1 MRTKLFI
8 KNSIVILVTK
18 VLCYL
23 AEFVA
28 RTVLIRT
35 LPMEYVGVTGLFTNI
50 LTVLSLSELGFGTVL
65 VYSMYV
71 PIAQNDEEKL
81 LALTTFYKKVYRIVA
96 MLVAIIGGVVT
107 PFLPYIIK
115 DCPDLP
121 GLSLFYLLYLA
132 NTVLSYTFTY
142 RQSLFLAD
150 QKMYVTN
157 FYSNLL
163 HIMRTV
169 AQIVVLVTLH
179 NFTLYLLIQLPFT
192 LCTNLLLSHKAK
204 KAYPFLTS
212 GKRPTLSSDEKTSI
226 FKNVYAMFYHRL
238 GYTVANFTDNLLISF
253 FLGLTAVSQNSCYTL
268 LITFLKSVINP
279 LFSSLNS
286 GIGNYYATKTK
297 EETYSLFNLLYF
309 AGFWFY
315 TFCTISFFLLVN
327 PFISFVWGD
336 AFLFPLSV
344 VLLISA
350 NFYVSGVRMI
360 TVTFKEALGIL
371 YQDRYRP
378 IAESLLNLLLS
389 ILLVRFWGISG
400 IFAGTL
406 ISMLSTSLWVEVRVL
421 FHYGFQRSAKP
432 FWLGNVKY
440 LAAGVSSFAL
450 TFLCS
455 LPFDLP
461 PLALIGTR
469 ILLCLTIPNL
479 FFLLFFHRSKELR
492 NLIDILKGVLR
503 K

>member
-23 AEFVA
+23 AEFAA
-28 RTVLIRT
+28 RTVLIHT
-35 LPMEYVGVTGLFTNI
+35 LSMEYVGVTGLFTNI
-50 LTVLSLSELGFGTVL
+50 LSVLSLSELGFGTVL

-81 LALTTFYKKVYRIVA
+81 LALTNFYKKVYGII
-96 MLVAIIGGVVT
+96 AIAVGVIGGAVT

-121 GLSLFYLLYLA
+121 GLSMFYLLYLA

-150 QKMYVTN
+150 QKIYITN
-157 FYSNLL
+157 FYSNL
-163 HIMRTV
+163 IRIIRTV
-169 AQIVVLVTLH
+169 VQIILLVTLH
-179 NFTLYLLIQLPFT
+179 DFTLYVLVQLPFT
-192 LCTNLLLSHKAK
+192 LCTNLLLSYKAK
-204 KAYPFLTS
+204 KAYPFLNS
-212 GKRPTLSSDEKTSI
+212 EKHPVLSSDERTSI
-226 FKNVYAMFYHRL
+226 FKNVYAMFYHRV
-238 GYTVANFTDNLLISF
+238 GGTVANSTDNLLISF

-268 LITFLKSVINP
+268 LVTFLNSVINP

-286 GIGNYYATKTK
+286 SVGNYYATKTK
-297 EETYSLFNLLYF
+297 EETYSLFHLLYF

-315 TFCTISFFLLVN
+315 TFCTVSFFLLVN

-336 AFLFPLSV
+336 AFLFPLPA
-344 VLLISA
+344 VLLIAA
-350 NFYVSGVRMI
+350 NFFVVGVRMVTI
-360 TVTFKEALGIL
+360 TFKEALGIL
-371 YQDRYRP
+371 YQDRYCP
-378 IAESLLNLLLS
+378 VAESLINLVLS
-389 ILLVRFWGISG
+389 ILLVQFWGISG

-406 ISMLSTSLWVEVRVL
+406 ISMLSTSLWVEVHVL
-421 FHYGFQRSAKP
+421 FRYGFKQSPKS
-432 FWLGNVKY
+432 FWLKNIKY
-440 LAAGVSSFAL
+440 FLASVFSIAL

-455 LPFDLP
+455 LPFNLP
-461 PLALIGTR
+461 PLALMGAR
-469 ILLCLTIPNL
+469 ILLCLTVPNL
-479 FFLLFFHRSKELR
+479 IFLLIFHRSTEFR
-492 NLIDILKGVLR
+492 NLIGILKSVIR

>member
-18 VLCYL
+18 ILCYL
-23 AEFVA
+23 AEFAA
-28 RTVLIRT
+28 RTVLIHT
-35 LPMEYVGVTGLFTNI
+35 LSMEYVGVTGLFTNI
-50 LTVLSLSELGFGTVL
+50 LTVLCLSELGFGTVL

-71 PIAQNDEEKL
+71 PIVQDDKEKL
-81 LALTTFYKKVYRIVA
+81 LALTNFYRKVYGIVA
-96 MLVAIIGGVVT
+96 ILVGVIGGVVT

-121 GLSLFYLLYLA
+121 GLSIFYLLYLA
-132 NTVLSYTFTY
+132 NSVLSYTFTS

-150 QKMYVTN
+150 QKMYITD

-163 HIMRTV
+163 HIIRTV
-169 AQIVVLVTLH
+169 VQIILLITLH
-179 NFTLYLLIQLPFT
+179 SFTLYVLIQLPFT

-204 KAYPFLTS
+204 KAYPFLNS
-212 GKRPTLSSDEKTSI
+212 DKRPTLSPDEKTSI
-226 FKNVYAMFYHRL
+226 FKNVYAMFYHRI
-238 GYTVANFTDNLLISF
+238 GSTVANSTDNLLISI
-253 FLGLTAVSQNSCYTL
+253 FLGLTAVSKNSCYTL
-268 LITFLKSVINP
+268 LVTFLKSVINP

-286 GIGNYYATKTK
+286 GVGNYYASKTK
-297 EETYSLFNLLYF
+297 EETYSLFHLLYF

-315 TFCTISFFLLVN
+315 TFCTTSFFLLVN

-336 AFLFPLSV
+336 AFLFPLPA
-344 VLLISA
+344 VLLIAA
-350 NFYVSGVRMI
+350 NFFVAGVRMV

-371 YQDRYRP
+371 YQDRYCP
-378 IAESLLNLLLS
+378 VAESLINLILS
-389 ILLVRFWGISG
+389 ILLVHFWGISG

-421 FHYGFQRSAKP
+421 FRYGFQRSPKS
-432 FWLGNVKY
+432 FWLKNIKY
-440 LAAGVSSFAL
+440 LSAGVFSFAL
-450 TFLCS
+450 TFLCC

-461 PLALIGTR
+461 PLALMGTR
-469 ILLCLTIPNL
+469 ILLCLTVPNL
-479 FFLLFFHRSKELR
+479 FFLLVFHRSAEFR
-492 NLIDILKGVLR
+492 NLINILKDVIR

>member
-35 LPMEYVGVTGLFTNI
+35 LPMEYVGVTGLFSNI

-65 VYSMYV
+65 VYSMYA

-81 LALTTFYKKVYRIVA
+81 LALTNFYKKVFRIIA
-96 MLVAIIGGVVT
+96 MLVGIIGAAVT

-115 DCPDLP
+115 DSPNVP

-150 QKMYVTN
+150 QKMYITN

-163 HIMRTV
+163 HIARTATQV
-169 AQIVVLVTLH
+169 ILLVTFH
-179 NFTLYLLIQLPFT
+179 SFTLYLLVQLPFT
-192 LCTNLLLSHKAK
+192 LYTNLLLSYKAK
-204 KAYPFLTS
+204 KAYPFLNTEKHPS
-212 GKRPTLSSDEKTSI
+212 LSSDEKKSI

-238 GYTVANFTDNLLISF
+238 GYTIANSTDNLLISF

-268 LITFLKSVINP
+268 LVTFLKSVINP

-286 GIGNYYATKTK
+286 GVGNYYATKTR
-297 EETYSLFNLLYF
+297 EETCSLFHLLYF

-336 AFLFPLSV
+336 TFLFPLPV
-344 VLLISA
+344 TLLIAA

-378 IAESLLNLLLS
+378 VIESLLNLLLS
-389 ILLVRFWGISG
+389 IFLVQFWGISG
-400 IFAGTL
+400 IFLGTL
-406 ISMLSTSLWVEVRVL
+406 ISMLSTSLWIEVHVL
-421 FHYGFQRSAKP
+421 FRYGFQRSAKS
-432 FWLGNVKY
+432 FWLRNIKY
-440 LAAGVSSFAL
+440 LAAGISSFIL

-455 LPFDLP
+455 LFFDLP
-461 PLALIGTR
+461 PLALMGTR
-469 ILLCLTIPNL
+469 ILLCLIIPNL
-479 FFLLFFHRSKELR
+479 FFLFLFHRSPEFCS
-492 NLIDILKGVLR
+492 LINIIKDTIR